1 MRQWPQRPPPWAR
14 RTSPPG
20 DCGVSTA
27 VGTVTCSCGNRGSG
41 RCPRLQSQRTTNTAH
56 RLSWTSGLRGR
67 DAVRPQRYR
76 AALRK
81 DRKLP
86 QWRVLQWGLQ
96 AGHCRG
102 HSQFS
107 KKTFASHP
115 CPPGGEPAKDLVIHE
130 VPYYNRSA
138 HKFQFLSF
146 RFAPSQDDMLRL
158 WPEMQR
164 VGGGFP
170 STKFWPAVA
179 NLDLPGLR
187 AGGLF
192 WTRPFPS
199 TEPGCY
205 FLFAGRIHND
215 AAFLTRGIL
224 PALKDGVLRRSG

>member
-1 MRQWPQRPPPWAR
+1 M
-14 RTSPPG
+14 
-20 DCGVSTA
+20 
-27 VGTVTCSCGNRGSG
+27 
-41 RCPRLQSQRTTNTAH
+41 LF
-56 RLSWTSGLRGR
+56 
-67 DAVRPQRYR
+67 
-76 AALRK
+76 
-81 DRKLP
+81 DRKGTALP
-86 QWRVLQWGLQ
+86 CAKTGSYLNGGFSNGVYKLDIAVAILKKDIRVTPLST
-96 AGHCRG
+96 R
-102 HSQFS
+102 
-107 KKTFASHP
+107 
-115 CPPGGEPAKDLVIHE
+115 GEPAKDLVIHE